1 MDICY
6 NTVAD
11 EWPIKSVEVK
21 TNRDGMQMAVRC
33 SHPEVCPTSFTYIV
47 FEVYYIRGEKVPV
60 TCSITNGEP
69 PKLDQYNEDDSFMP
83 PG

>member
-33 SHPEVCPTSFTYIV
+33 SHPEVCPTPFTYVV

-60 TCSITNGEP
+60 TCSIKDGEP